1 MRTALAMNHK
11 QKHTLEAILQEPAS
25 GNIHWRDV
33 ESLLK
38 ALGTE
43 IQVMHGAR
51 LHVILHQ
58 VEGTLHRPHH
68 GSALSKQDVRH
79 LREFLQNAGVT
90 PGTS

>member
-1 MRTALAMNHK
+1 MNHK
-11 QKHTLEAILQEPAS
+11 QKHTLDAIMQEPVS
-25 GNIHWRDV
+25 SNIHWRDV

-68 GSALSKQDVRH
+68 SSALSKQDVRH
-79 LREFLQNAGVT
+79 LREFLHHAGITAVT
-90 PGTS
+90 G

>member
-1 MRTALAMNHK
+1 MNHK
-11 QKHTLEAILQEPAS
+11 QKNTLEAIMQEPAS

-68 GSALSKQDVRH
+68 GSALSKQDIRH
-79 LREFLQNAGVT
+79 LREFLHDAGVST
-90 PGTS
+90 PG